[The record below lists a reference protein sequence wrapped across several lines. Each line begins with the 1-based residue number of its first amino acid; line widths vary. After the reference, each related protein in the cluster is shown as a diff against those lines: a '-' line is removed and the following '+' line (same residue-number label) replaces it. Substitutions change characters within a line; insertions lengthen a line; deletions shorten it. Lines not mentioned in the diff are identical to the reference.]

1 MSSFLIIRKFL
12 QNCNQQTGS
21 RLTCGY
27 EKAATGQ
34 WQPEE
39 KKSIF
44 SFFLIHERI
53 VSLLDKGELLIRRL
67 YIFLFSSLIRDD
79 LGNENILIAILT
91 ATVAPRLVVVL
102 VMKSDEQCILII
114 PDGDDHLFLVV
125 KRIAILIRELD
136 DRRISVFQEFFLI
149 CHCYHL
155 CYKI

>member
-21 RLTCGY
+21 RLACRY

-39 KKSIF
+39 KSIF

-53 VSLLDKGELLIRRL
+53 VSLLDKSELLIRRL
-67 YIFLFSSLIRDD
+67 NVLLFSRLIRDD

-91 ATVAPRLVVVL
+91 ATGAPRLVVVL
-102 VMKSDEQCILII
+102 VMKSDKQCILII

-136 DRRISVFQEFFLI
+136 DRRISVFQELFLI